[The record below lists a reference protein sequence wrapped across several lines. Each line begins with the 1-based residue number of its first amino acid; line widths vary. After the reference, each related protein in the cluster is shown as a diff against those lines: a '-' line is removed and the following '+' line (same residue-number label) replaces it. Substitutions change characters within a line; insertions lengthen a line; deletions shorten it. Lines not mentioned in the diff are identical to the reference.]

1 MKEKVEA
8 KGEVNPATVEQMAQ
22 GKVKK
27 EKEMPMPHEAA
38 NAPFNPK
45 EWQIEW
51 RDPNELTPYAKNA
64 RKNEQTV
71 PYLMNSIKRFGFKMP
86 LVVDKNGVVVCG
98 HTRLKAALN
107 LGFTKVPCV
116 KADDLSD
123 TEIKALR
130 LADNKIQE
138 LSGWDFPSLQ
148 EQLDEL
154 KIDFDE
160 DMGDFGFEKLFSDAD
175 VDDFFADDTDDKET
189 KKKTVICT
197 CPHCGQVFEQ
207 EVE

>member
-1 MKEKVEA
+1 MKK
-8 KGEVNPATVEQMAQ
+8 EQ
-22 GKVKK
+22 KSKK
-27 EKEMPMPHEAA
+27 EKPVAVAEPVAEQPEQGGMTDTKVEMA
-38 NAPFNPK
+38 NAPFNPR

-64 RKNEQTV
+64 RKNDQTV
-71 PYLMNSIKRFGFKMP
+71 PYLMNSIKRFGFKVP
-86 LVVDKNGVVVCG
+86 LVVDKNGIVVCG

-107 LGFTKVPCV
+107 LGYTKVPCV
-116 KADDLSD
+116 KADDLTD
-123 TEIKALR
+123 EEIKALR

-154 KIDFDE
+154 KVDFDE
-160 DMGDFGFEKLFSDAD
+160 DMGDFGFGHIVPN
-175 VDDFFADDTDDKET
+175 VDDFFADDTSDK
-189 KKKTVICT
+189 KDKGKKTITCT
-197 CPHCGQVFEQ
+197 CPHCGEVFEQ

>member
-1 MKEKVEA
+1 MKMKRE
-8 KGEVNPATVEQMAQ
+8 G
-22 GKVKK
+22 KK
-27 EKEMPMPHEAA
+27 EKPVAA
-38 NAPFNPK
+38 AEQATAGETGSETAAETQTPETAKSPFNPK

-64 RKNEQTV
+64 RKNDQTV
-71 PYLMNSIKRFGFKMP
+71 PYLMNSIKRFGFKVP
-86 LVVDKNGVVVCG
+86 LVVDRNGVVVCG
-98 HTRLKAALN
+98 HTRLKAALQ
-107 LGFTKVPCV
+107 LGYTKVPCV

-123 TEIKALR
+123 GEIKALR

-154 KIDFDE
+154 KVDFDA
-160 DMGDFGFEKLFSDAD
+160 DMGDFGFGHIVSD
-175 VDDFFADDTDDKET
+175 VDDFFADDTGDKKDK
-189 KKKTVICT
+189 KKKTVTCT
-197 CPHCGQVFEQ
+197 CPHCGEVFEQ